1 MKRIF
6 VTLALALTA
15 CTGAARLSAPAG
27 FAEMEDTKPYSYRA
41 ETAHGVVVAVRTEK
55 NSPRAN
61 VDFWADAIDL
71 RMRRQGYV
79 ADSSSPVRSA
89 QGLTGKQIR
98 YSREDQRRTYRY
110 WLTVFTTDDKV
121 FVVEAAGD
129 KDAFDPQVKTVE
141 QTVLSLKT

>member
-6 VTLALALTA
+6 VIAALLLTA

-27 FAEMEDTKPYSYRA
+27 FAEMEDGKPYSYRA
-41 ETAHGVVVAVRTEK
+41 QSAHGIVVAVRAEK

-79 ADSSSPVRSA
+79 ADSAKPVRSSS
-89 QGLTGKQIR
+89 GLAGKQIR
-98 YSREDQRRTYRY
+98 YSREDERRTYRY

-141 QTVLSLKT
+141 DTVLSLRT